1 LGLLRRNH
9 AGNFKEYN
17 LNLTILVVLMKKLS
31 LALFL
36 AFASAP
42 FAGHAAPT
50 PAQFIWEPVPNV
62 TSANIARTDWELI
75 TSDTINWPDGRIGL
89 ITYWREN
96 KQRLMMRC
104 VDFKNKDFQDTGA
117 LCSQPSVLKNK

>member
-1 LGLLRRNH
+1 
-9 AGNFKEYN
+9 
-17 LNLTILVVLMKKLS
+17 MKQIFVIVFMI
-31 LALFL
+31 ALF
-36 AFASAP
+36 ANSAVQ
-42 FAGHAAPT
+42 AAPAA

-75 TSDTINWPDGRIGL
+75 TSDTINWPDGRIGMV
-89 ITYWREN
+89 TYWREN
-96 KQRLMMRC
+96 KQHLMMRC